1 MATKRKFS
9 RGNGGKETSR
19 SIPAVSVSK
28 PKANPGKEKKGNALK
43 SWKDPIKSG
52 KSVKE

>member
-19 SIPAVSVSK
+19 SIPAPTVQK
-28 PKANPGKEKKGNALK
+28 PKTGGPEKKGNKAQK
-43 SWKDPIKSG
+43 WKDPIRSG
-52 KSVKE
+52 KNVKE

>member
-19 SIPAVSVSK
+19 SIPAPTVQK
-28 PKANPGKEKKGNALK
+28 PKTGGPEKKGNRVMK
-43 SWKDPIKSG
+43 SKDPIRSG
-52 KSVKE
+52 RSVKE